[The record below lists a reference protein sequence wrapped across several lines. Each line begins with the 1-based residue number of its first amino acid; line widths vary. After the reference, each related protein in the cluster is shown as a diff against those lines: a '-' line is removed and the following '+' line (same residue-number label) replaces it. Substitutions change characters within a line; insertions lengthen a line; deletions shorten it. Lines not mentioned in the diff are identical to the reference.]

1 MEIILMV
8 VAGIIVFIIAIISII
23 KGLTHRVQ
31 ATTQDLKRKS
41 KAFKKEL
48 MSLKEK
54 RKTTLKH

>member
-1 MEIILMV
+1 MV

-31 ATTQDLKRKS
+31 APTQDLKRKS